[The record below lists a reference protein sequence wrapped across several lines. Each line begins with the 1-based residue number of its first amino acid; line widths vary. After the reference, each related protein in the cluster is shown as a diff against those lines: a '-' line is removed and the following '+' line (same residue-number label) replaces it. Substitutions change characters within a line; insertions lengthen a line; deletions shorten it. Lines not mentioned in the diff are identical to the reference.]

1 MHTDK
6 KKIDTILKAD
16 QLCVHYDKHPVL
28 WDISLEIP
36 KNQMVAIIGPNGAG
50 KSTFVKAALNLVE
63 PFSGSIDFLGNEC
76 SIAYVPQK
84 ESIDWSFPIC
94 AFEVV
99 LMGSYGKLGYFKKP
113 KEKDKSDAMKMLDV
127 VGMRG
132 LAGKQINQLSGGQK
146 QRLFIARAL
155 MQNPD
160 IIFLDEPFAGIDMAT
175 EKLIID
181 VLKKLK
187 EQNKTIFIVHHD
199 LRTLKRYFDWLILL
213 NTYLVGSGPI
223 DEVLTEENIEKTF
236 GNSLSLFEE
245 ANILSTAQ
253 TKGL

>member
-1 MHTDK
+1 MQANK
-6 KKIDTILKAD
+6 KKLEIVLKAD
-16 QLCVHYDKHPVL
+16 QLCVHYDRHPVL
-28 WDISLEIP
+28 WDVSLEIP

-63 PFSGSIDFLGNEC
+63 PFSGKIHFLGNEC

-99 LMGSYGKLGYFKKP
+99 LMGRYGKLGYFKRP
-113 KEKDKSDAMKMLDV
+113 NEKDRNDAMKMLDI
-127 VGMRG
+127 VGMKG
-132 LAGKQINQLSGGQK
+132 FAKKQIDQLSGGQK

-155 MQNPD
+155 MQDPD
-160 IIFLDEPFAGIDMAT
+160 ILFLDEPFTGIDMAT
-175 EKLIID
+175 EKVIID
-181 VLKKLK
+181 VLKNLK

-213 NTYLVGSGPI
+213 NTYLVDSGPI
-223 DEVLTEENIEKTF
+223 DKVLTKENIEKTF

-245 ANILSTAQ
+245 ANILSMAH

>member
-1 MHTDK
+1 MQTYK
-6 KKIDTILKAD
+6 RKLETILKAD

-28 WDISLEIP
+28 WNVSLEIP

-50 KSTFVKAALNLVE
+50 KSTFVKAVLNLVE
-63 PFSGSIDFLGNEC
+63 PFSGSVNFLEEGC

-84 ESIDWSFPIC
+84 ESIDWTFPIS

-99 LMGSYGKLGYFKKP
+99 LMGRYGKLGYFKKP
-113 KEKDKSDAMKMLDV
+113 KEKDKLDAIKMLDV
-127 VGMRG
+127 VGMKT
-132 LAGKQINQLSGGQK
+132 LKDKQINQLSGGQK

-155 MQNPD
+155 MQDPD
-160 IIFLDEPFAGIDMAT
+160 ILFLDEPFTGIDMAT

-187 EQNKTIFIVHHD
+187 DENKTIFIVHHD
-199 LRTLKRYFDWLILL
+199 LRTLRHYFDWVILL
-213 NTYLVGSGPI
+213 NTYLVDSGPI
-223 DEVLTEENIEKTF
+223 DMVLTKENIEKTF
-236 GNSLSLFEE
+236 GNTLSLFEE
-245 ANILSTAQ
+245 ANILSTTH